1 MQFFPS
7 LWSLLDIFLNFSFGN
22 SSTVLPQTK
31 QNQKKKSVFVIYNL
45 MQQRKIMQ
53 VDHVLDS

>member
-31 QNQKKKSVFVIYNL
+31 QNQKKSVFVIYNL